1 MKGRAA
7 SVALREA
14 GLDDRELL
22 RQFLAGYLFEF
33 DGRTEP
39 YPSFDAYWEDPQRLP
54 LLIEADGEVAGF
66 CLIRILDGGWSI
78 AEFSVV
84 PEQRRAGVGRA
95 AVDAVAGRAR
105 ATGAEHLEAK
115 VHLDNRQALPF
126 WLAVGFREVATPG
139 VIVTRRNL

>member
-22 RQFLAGYLFEF
+22 RQLLAGYLFEF

-105 ATGAEHLEAK
+105 AAGAEHLEAK